1 MSIGLHHLKANLE
14 NSGRYVLTAAH
25 CMLKKRPNDIQV
37 VLGEHDWSRRS
48 SGREETKYN
57 ADRILRHH
65 RFNRAAQFDYD
76 FALIKLNRRVKF
88 NQHIR

>member
-1 MSIGLHHLKANLE
+1 
-14 NSGRYVLTAAH
+14 
-25 CMLKKRPNDIQV
+25 MLKKRVNDIQV

-48 SGREETKYN
+48 SGREETKYSVEK
-57 ADRILRHH
+57 IVRHH
-65 RFNRAAQFDYD
+65 RFNRAAQFDFD